1 MQAGANVA
9 RQHLLYYAGRLN
21 AGDGSVAGSLAS
33 KGLQQLY
40 FRPFVELQGP

>member
-21 AGDGSVAGSLAS
+21 AAGGSIAESLAS
-33 KGLQQLY
+33 KGFQQLY
-40 FRPFVELQGP
+40 FRPFVELRDP